1 MFFLLVMFNVHYAIK
16 SQLLKSSLNIYFFPS
31 SLFPM

>member
-1 MFFLLVMFNVHYAIK
+1 MFNVHYAIK

-31 SLFPM
+31 S